1 MQNLFLKQKLYGG
14 NCETCPILDKKFGR
28 MVEGFVDKKEKII
41 KLNQKKEDSFD
52 FDSEEQIKDD
62 DIFQEEKAIYNM
74 VINMSKK
81 ED

>member
-1 MQNLFLKQKLYGG
+1 
-14 NCETCPILDKKFGR
+14 